1 MSSNHIRYKKF
12 QGITGQVLVT
22 PVYGGASI
30 GAQVKD
36 LKRGTHVVVA
46 TPGRLIDLIER
57 KAIRLDQIE
66 YVVLDEAD
74 EMLNMGFQEDIEF
87 ILQNTPKRESTWL
100 FSATM
105 PTEIRQVSK
114 RYMHEPTEVTIGK
127 MNAANVN
134 IDHQYYQ
141 CQHPYRYEV
150 LKRIIDFNPDIF
162 GIVFARTKADAQ
174 EIAEKLTRELRHRC
188 HPRRPYAGAT

>member
-1 MSSNHIRYKKF
+1 VSSDHFRHKKF

-105 PTEIRQVSK
+105 PKEIRQVSK
-114 RYMHEPTEVTIGK
+114 RYMREPTEITIGK
-127 MNAANVN
+127 MNAANLSNFFWHGCTEQPGAFSFGCILKNKLDILLKSHIEHFIGLV
-134 IDHQYYQ
+134 
-141 CQHPYRYEV
+141 QHH
-150 LKRIIDFNPDIF
+150 IFNLIKSDCFPF
-162 GIVFARTKADAQ
+162 
-174 EIAEKLTRELRHRC
+174 
-188 HPRRPYAGAT
+188 Y